1 MSTDIEETL
10 RAIAESQ
17 LRAEQRS
24 DRAEQRM
31 DRADRRMDRADVQI
45 RATRE
50 LVRMGIKMVL
60 GMRAAQDETT
70 YRLNALIHSQMRTD
84 ELMRQRDEE
93 NRKRDENFERLMQQ
107 LIRKNTNG
115 HR

>member
-1 MSTDIEETL
+1 MDIEETL

-24 DRAEQRM
+24 NRADERM
-31 DRADRRMDRADVQI
+31 DRADEQI
-45 RATRE
+45 RATRD

-60 GMRAAQDETT
+60 GLRTAHDETT

-84 ELMRQRDEE
+84 ELMRQHDKE
-93 NRKRDENFERLMQQ
+93 NRKRDERFERLMQQ
-107 LIRKNTNG
+107 LLRKNTNG